1 MHTLE
6 SSMATAVTEVRT
18 RLAIIAT
25 RGSLLAGH
33 LNRKRISCASCA
45 AVNPNNCHR
54 KTTRLNPR
62 KSPKTSASVTF
73 GKITLLWFPSPT
85 VLVENAK
92 VSFDDRNLGSIQ
104 TRKIYSSQPDV
115 TYLSPADVG
124 TELLSLPMRILDTPL
139 DAIRLFVPSGEFRD
153 KNITQ

>member
-1 MHTLE
+1 M
-6 SSMATAVTEVRT
+6 
-18 RLAIIAT
+18 
-25 RGSLLAGH
+25 
-33 LNRKRISCASCA
+33 
-45 AVNPNNCHR
+45 
-54 KTTRLNPR
+54 
-62 KSPKTSASVTF
+62 TF